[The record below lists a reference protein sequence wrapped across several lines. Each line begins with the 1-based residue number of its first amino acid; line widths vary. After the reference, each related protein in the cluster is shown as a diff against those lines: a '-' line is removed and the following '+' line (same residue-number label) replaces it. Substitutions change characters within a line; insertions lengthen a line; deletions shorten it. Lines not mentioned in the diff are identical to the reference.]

1 MGFSNCAAVGCCVGL
16 KAREPVLAII
26 GDGSVPMNCQELAWI
41 QSSRVKVVVVDNSG
55 YGIIR
60 MTQDDFYGGRH
71 LGSEFG
77 TSNRLPSFSAA
88 SIARGFR
95 LSAEEVSANDIS
107 EQVLEDFFE
116 SGVHVLVIKTPESDR
131 VKVDFYE

>member
-1 MGFSNCAAVGCCVGL
+1 
-16 KAREPVLAII
+16 
-26 GDGSVPMNCQELAWI
+26 
-41 QSSRVKVVVVDNSG
+41 
-55 YGIIR
+55 

-116 SGVHVLVIKTPESDR
+116 SGVHVLVIKTQESDR